1 MNPSLR
7 GYCAAVL
14 ETAAEDGTAAQVAD
28 ELRQVEDLVARY
40 GTLETALTDAVV
52 PVAARRSLLED
63 LLRERVLP
71 GTLRLVV
78 RAVVDERPDEF
89 VIGLH
94 ASAEQA
100 RLVGMAMPEEDI
112 EAEEPLL
119 GRSAARRWSAGYA
132 TAVFEDLPS
141 VAEIEA
147 VEDEL
152 FRFARIIEAS
162 PDLRA
167 TLSDP
172 SRPSSD
178 RQALVAVLLV
188 GKSHPAT
195 LRLAQASLQG
205 RVRDIVHSLD
215 WLVER
220 AAEARGWRVARV
232 HAARE
237 VDEAERSSLD
247 AALAR
252 LTGTQVELQV
262 TVEPELLGGV
272 VIQVGDLL
280 VDASARHRLEQL
292 QEHLLGPE
300 GATRGAGT

>member
-1 MNPSLR
+1 
-7 GYCAAVL
+7 V
-14 ETAAEDGTAAQVAD
+14 
-28 ELRQVEDLVARY
+28 
-40 GTLETALTDAVV
+40 
-52 PVAARRSLLED
+52 
-63 LLRERVLP
+63 
-71 GTLRLVV
+71 
-78 RAVVDERPDEF
+78 
-89 VIGLH
+89 
-94 ASAEQA
+94 
-100 RLVGMAMPEEDI
+100 
-112 EAEEPLL
+112 EAEEPLY
-119 GRSAARRWSAGYA
+119 GRRATRRWAAGYA
-132 TAVFEDLPS
+132 AAVFETLDA
-141 VAEIEA
+141 VADIEQ

-162 PDLRA
+162 PELRA
-167 TLSDP
+167 RLSDP
-172 SRPSSD
+172 GRSVAD
-178 RQALVAVLLV
+178 RQELVAVLLV

-195 LRLAQASLQG
+195 LRLAQAALEG
-205 RVRDIVHSLD
+205 RVRDIVHMLD

-237 VDEAERSSLD
+237 VDDEERAAID
-247 AALAR
+247 AALGR

-262 TVEPELLGGV
+262 TVEPDLLGGV